1 MLAFAQYLSAL
12 QELGHEVVYLEESGW
27 DNSCYHPSTGSFD
40 NDPGEGL
47 ARLRLLLESI
57 QTLVQIHYFR
67 RATAQLWSGSEICG
81 SCNELEQVIGQAD
94 LLLNIGGVCALPEF
108 ELAPC
113 RAMIDLDPLF
123 TQVGKFAGDDID
135 IYHRHFTYGC
145 NLGKST
151 CNIPTNGILWK
162 PTVPP
167 VNVSFWKNAA
177 SLIAAGSAYTTIA
190 NWSAYGDIEFD
201 GEQYGQKDKEFTKL
215 LELPGRTA
223 ANLELALA
231 GANAATVDQ
240 FNSAGWSVRSSIDIS
255 STLANYCNY
264 IIQSRG
270 EFSAAK
276 HAYVAT
282 HSGWFSDRT
291 VCYLASG
298 RPVVIQ
304 DTGIEDWLAF
314 TDGVCVFEDLDTA
327 VDALERVQGNYAR
340 HSVAAQELAHD
351 VFSHTTVLKRILSE
365 CSLA

>member
-240 FNSAGWSVRSSIDIS
+240 FNSAGWSVRSPVGNSVPRNMP
-255 STLANYCNY
+255 TLLHTAAGSV
-264 IIQSRG
+264 IAP
-270 EFSAAK
+270 SAI
-276 HAYVAT
+276 
-282 HSGWFSDRT
+282 
-291 VCYLASG
+291 L
-298 RPVVIQ
+298 PVVDQ
-304 DTGIEDWLAF
+304 WLFRIPESRIGWRLLTVSAF
-314 TDGVCVFEDLDTA
+314 SKILILLLT
-327 VDALERVQGNYAR
+327 R
-340 HSVAAQELAHD
+340 
-351 VFSHTTVLKRILSE
+351 LSE
-365 CSLA
+365 CREIMPDIRLQPKSWPTMFSVTQLY